1 MSKFSPN
8 LTLIIFGLFGLAIPS
23 IAAADIPAINPC
35 PGIYYEE
42 PHNSTRIVP
51 MGCLP
56 NAATQMLRD
65 QQSTPSAIPTS
76 FDNQQTSITRVT
88 PSQGLISIRLRNN
101 MGTMV
106 TYQAIGETSP
116 RSLEGGQ
123 EILLRNLPVPI
134 TMTLQRSDGGLVRLM
149 PMVSNQEG
157 VLGVSVNAATGL
169 NDSQLTLGIQSQGE
183 VYAY

>member
-1 MSKFSPN
+1 MSKFSLN
-8 LTLIIFGLFGLAIPS
+8 LTFTIFGLFGLAIAPL
-23 IAAADIPAINPC
+23 AADVPAINPC

-42 PHNSTRIVP
+42 PHNTTRIVP

-56 NAATQMLRD
+56 NAATRMLREE
-65 QQSTPSAIPTS
+65 QSAPLDTPTT
-76 FDNQQTSITRVT
+76 FENQQTSITRVT

-101 MGTMV
+101 MQTMV

-134 TMTLQRSDGGLVRLM
+134 TMTVQRSDGGLVRIM
-149 PMVSNQEG
+149 PMVSDQEG
-157 VLGVSVNAATGL
+157 VLGISINAASGL
-169 NDSQLTLGIQSQGE
+169 SDSQLTLGIQSQGE
-183 VYAY
+183 VYVY